1 MYNRRAND
9 ASDIFWPGYVDAISN
24 LVLNL
29 LFLLMIM
36 TIGIFIY
43 GLEMGIGASEKM
55 SAPQDVDKPQVQ
67 IQTKNDI
74 SAKPQVKTQANDNM
88 PAQTETAPE
97 GRKVIVSATLS
108 MPAQVK
114 GLNYAANGPNEV
126 IVKFNEDAVG
136 FIEQEYEE
144 LRQALKSIVSKG
156 KAHVFCDYPAGF
168 SEAKR
173 LCYYRVMAV
182 RNILI
187 EMDMPSDLITVEL
200 RRGGEEAKS
209 SIVRVTP
216 QP

>member
-1 MYNRRAND
+1 MLDRRDDDMA
-9 ASDIFWPGYVDAISN
+9 AIFWPGYVDAISN

-36 TIGIFIY
+36 ALGIFIY
-43 GLEMGIGASEKM
+43 GLEMGIGASEKV
-55 SAPQDVDKPQVQ
+55 SAPQDSVKPQLQ
-67 IQTKNDI
+67 IQ
-74 SAKPQVKTQANDNM
+74 AKKEMAAQAE
-88 PAQTETAPE
+88 ASSE
-97 GRKVIVSATLS
+97 GRKVIVPGTLS
-108 MPAQVK
+108 RPAPEK
-114 GLNYAANGPNEV
+114 GLKGAENRRNEV
-126 IVKFNEDAVG
+126 IVKFDDDA
-136 FIEQEYEE
+136 ISLTEQENEK
-144 LRQALKSIVSKG
+144 LREALKMIESQG
-156 KAHVFCDYPAGF
+156 KAHVYCDFPAGF

-182 RNILI
+182 RNVLI